1 MTQTLNVH
9 QAQTGTVGE
18 FRAALSAEFSK
29 LWRLRFPRA
38 LMVFAVAIAAAGA
51 LLFLL
56 TIEVT
61 QGEPLAQLSEAD
73 ILSTALLGVDA
84 TTIVLI
90 ILGSWII
97 TSEYGT
103 GMIHTSLVATP
114 SRTALFTAK
123 GVVSVVIAVIVGML
137 AMVVGVLVAEL
148 IVITQGIP
156 SLGLGDP
163 QLLRMM
169 TGTLLMAPFYAVLA
183 TAAGFI
189 VRNTGGA
196 VILTLTVMLAPAV
209 INMLPHTWQLILL
222 PLFPDAAFMGI
233 TGLVGPDQAG
243 HLTSFGS
250 VIVLGCW
257 LVVFLAAGFSLFSRR
272 DA

>member
-1 MTQTLNVH
+1 MTQTLSDH
-9 QAQTGTVGE
+9 QAQTETIGG

-29 LWRLRFPRA
+29 LWTLRFPRA
-38 LMVFAVAIAAAGA
+38 VMVFAVAIAAAGA
-51 LLFLL
+51 ILFLL
-56 TIEVT
+56 TIEIT

-90 ILGSWII
+90 VLGSWII

-103 GMIHTSLVATP
+103 GMIYTSLVATP
-114 SRTALFTAK
+114 SRPALFTAK
-123 GVVSVVIAVIVGML
+123 NVVTVILAVIIGTL
-137 AMVVGVLVAEL
+137 AIVAGVLVAEV
-148 IVITQGIP
+148 IVITQGLP

-196 VILTLTVMLAPAV
+196 VMLTLTVMLAPAV
-209 INMLPHTWQLILL
+209 INMLPHTWQHVLL

-233 TGLVGPDQAG
+233 TGLVDSDQAG
-243 HLTSFGS
+243 YLTSFGGA
-250 VIVLGCW
+250 IVLGCW
-257 LVVFLAAGFSLFSRR
+257 LVVFLAAGFVLFSRR